1 MAPVSDVTN
10 ALSGTGPRAALP
22 RRALARLAAA
32 SALAVP
38 LGTIMRRARA
48 ADDLAAP
55 AILTPRTKI
64 TFIWNPAALC
74 NVVVGVAKEQGIFDK
89 HGLDVETI
97 FTGGDTA
104 SILEALALNK
114 AQATSTFLLRLLKP
128 LEAGFD
134 VKLTSGVHAGCSYLI
149 ASRDAGINTLQDLRG
164 KRVGMSDLNSP
175 MKLLYEIQLKKAG
188 IPTEEI
194 TWRQYPADVFVIAVQ
209 KGEIDAFADGE
220 PNAYY
225 AVKRSNGKLFKLAS
239 SGAGELGDYTCC
251 VLSINGKL
259 IRDNRPAAAAL
270 TRAMLEASKTVDHD
284 RQIAVRAAVR
294 YSPFQA
300 KPEELDEMIAG
311 YPYDEHRGCP
321 TGEEFR
327 QHVLYFAQGLHETG
341 ILRSGTDPVRF
352 TNLITQDV
360 LTG

>member
-1 MAPVSDVTN
+1 MALVSDGTN
-10 ALSGTGPRAALP
+10 ALSDSAPPAGL
-22 RRALARLAAA
+22 RRRGLVRLAAA

-38 LGTIMRRARA
+38 LGAALRTARA

-55 AILTPRTKI
+55 AVLTPRTKI
-64 TFIWNPAALC
+64 TFVWNPAALC
-74 NVVVGVAKEQGIFDK
+74 NVVVGVAKEQGIFEK

-164 KRVGMSDLNSP
+164 KRIGMSDLNSP

-188 IPTEEI
+188 INPDEI
-194 TWRQYPADVFVIAVQ
+194 TWRQYPADVFVIAAQ

-251 VLSINGKL
+251 VLAINGKL

-270 TRAMLEASKTVDHD
+270 TRAMLEASGLVDRD

-294 YSPFQA
+294 YSPIQA

-311 YPYDEHRGCP
+311 YPYDAHRGCP
-321 TGEEFR
+321 TG
-327 QHVLYFAQGLHETG
+327 
-341 ILRSGTDPVRF
+341 
-352 TNLITQDV
+352 
-360 LTG
+360 